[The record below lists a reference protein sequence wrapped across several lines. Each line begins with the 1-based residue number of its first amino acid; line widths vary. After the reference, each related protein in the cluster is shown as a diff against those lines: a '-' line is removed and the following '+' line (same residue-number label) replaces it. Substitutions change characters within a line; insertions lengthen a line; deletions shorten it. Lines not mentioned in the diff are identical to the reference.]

1 MTNKEKFHA
10 ALLDAMQADP
20 PPPFTVFSNVGQ
32 RVHNPGTPAELA
44 EKFARGLLDGTAA
57 NDGPRVKRACKACGI
72 KTTYKAIR
80 EYCADV

>member
-1 MTNKEKFHA
+1 MTNREKFHA
-10 ALLDAMQADP
+10 ALLEAMQADP

-72 KTTYKAIR
+72 KTTYRAIR
-80 EYCADV
+80 EYCAAD